1 MQLQLATA
9 AFWLFLAAVV
19 TSLIWRKALHRREIL
34 RTLRAAIDKGLPLD
48 DARLEALLALSS
60 RPQRVSRDFFLVF
73 GVILAAGG
81 ICTFVLALF
90 AQERAALVFIG
101 LCAAI
106 MAGALIFLWRLFDW
120 RAKRD
125 GAAVK

>member
-1 MQLQLATA
+1 MQFELAAA

-19 TSLIWRKALHRREIL
+19 TSLIWRKALQRREIL
-34 RTLRAAIDKGLPLD
+34 LTLRAAIDKGLPLD
-48 DARLEALLALSS
+48 DPRLEALLALSS
-60 RPQRVSRDFFLVF
+60 RPPQFTRDFFLVF

-81 ICTFVLALF
+81 VCMLVLALLGK
-90 AQERAALVFIG
+90 ELGLLLFIG

-106 MAGALIFLWRLFDW
+106 MAGALIFLWLLFGW

-125 GAAVK
+125 GAALE